1 MVGRESYAASGWSVR
16 FHVPGIN
23 AQARRKMEGT
33 SFTKSGT
40 YSTHPPQTGQTYVP
54 FSTYETED
62 QPCGTIPIPAPLP
75 LRHPR
80 LLPLLS
86 SSTLVIE
93 DPGFFF
99 FSIRPPATSR
109 RLRAWLRRSPEPYMG
124 ARTV

>member
-1 MVGRESYAASGWSVR
+1 MGS
-16 FHVPGIN
+16 
-23 AQARRKMEGT
+23 
-33 SFTKSGT
+33 
-40 YSTHPPQTGQTYVP
+40 

-99 FSIRPPATSR
+99 FSIRPTATSR